1 MMDITDKT
9 LEDVFTSLV
18 ESGELG
24 RLIAV
29 AVIFAFLSWLI
40 TWLYFT
46 KIRYYKLENDLSTA
60 KQHLANKQTELDDAQ
75 EQLQNVR
82 EKYDELVFLRDRMN
96 AENATKPNKP
106 DVALSEFHI

>member
-1 MMDITDKT
+1 MDITDKT
-9 LEDVFTSLV
+9 WEEVFSSLV

-29 AVIFAFLSWLI
+29 ACIFAFLSWLI

-60 KQHLANKQTELDDAQ
+60 EKNLASKQAELDGVQVQLQDAQ
-75 EQLQNVR
+75 K
-82 EKYDELVFLRDRMN
+82 KYDELAFLRDRMN

-106 DVALSEFHI
+106 DVALSEFYK

>member
-1 MMDITDKT
+1 MDITNKT
-9 LEDVFTSLV
+9 WEEVFTSLV

-29 AVIFAFLSWLI
+29 ACIFAFLGWLI

-60 KQHLANKQTELDDAQ
+60 EQNLANKQTELDNAQ
-75 EQLQNVR
+75 VQLQNVQK
-82 EKYDELVFLRDRMN
+82 KYNELAFLRDRMN

-106 DVALSEFHI
+106 DVALSEFYK